1 MQQDLVGD
9 VNGSLTEIT
18 DALRTE
24 LTSPPSA
31 IRLIDIAIWMGAQR

>member
-1 MQQDLVGD
+1 

-18 DALRTE
+18 EALRPE
-24 LTSPPSA
+24 LASPPTA